1 MPHFFIYAKDK
12 KDNQVSDINASLV
25 NRLNDIIPN
34 PRINCRKLGLGK
46 IDHKLMMHNVDAVC
60 NVAFTDSGKI
70 IKEKTDPLIVRYCEL
85 NKKYQF
91 ALNDAVRGFS
101 SDDASKS
108 RMHRELKYRKI
119 SNQILEELSS
129 FGYSDVEIVDI
140 LVKFLYGIKNGKNKM
155 ALWLCYGDIVYDNL
169 SRNIR
174 PKTKEIQCV
183 DCGKWFNVSV
193 KDNETCRCHDC
204 YAEYRKAYYRE
215 KKREQR
221 LKSKM
226 STAQN

>member
-1 MPHFFIYAKDK
+1 M
-12 KDNQVSDINASLV
+12 SDANSSLV
-25 NRLNDIIPN
+25 NRLSDIIPN
-34 PRINCRKLGLGK
+34 PRINCRRLGLDK
-46 IDHKLMMHNVDAVC
+46 IDYRLMMHDIDAMC
-60 NVAFTDSGKI
+60 NVAFTDNGKI

-91 ALNDAVRGFS
+91 ALNDAVMGFS
-101 SDDASKS
+101 SDDSSKS
-108 RMHRELKYRKI
+108 KLCRDMKYMAI
-119 SNQILEELSS
+119 SRQIVDELSVY
-129 FGYSDVEIVDI
+129 GYSDVEIADM

-169 SRNIR
+169 SRNIK

-183 DCGKWFNVSV
+183 DCGKWFSVSV